1 MIAKNSDL
9 SLLVSSLQ
17 SKVEKLVIEHKK
29 TREELVHLKQD
40 NFLLRKTLS
49 ERKEEIN
56 SLEEKI
62 KILKLAKTL
71 DVGTGKS
78 TDLKLKINEL
88 VKEIDKCIALINS

>member
-1 MIAKNSDL
+1 MIAENSNL

-29 TREELVHLKQD
+29 TKEELTQLKED

-49 ERKEEIN
+49 ERKEELN

-62 KILKLAKTL
+62 KRCWN
-71 DVGTGKS
+71 G
-78 TDLKLKINEL
+78 KINRFKIKNQRVGEG
-88 VKEIDKCIALINS
+88 D